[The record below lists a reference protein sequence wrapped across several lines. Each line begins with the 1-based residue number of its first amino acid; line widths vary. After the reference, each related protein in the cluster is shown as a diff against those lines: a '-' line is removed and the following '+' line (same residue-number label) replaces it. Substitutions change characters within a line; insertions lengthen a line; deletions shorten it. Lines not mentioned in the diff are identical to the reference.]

1 MKGQTAA
8 SLQAFK
14 KRNDDARRKIQALS
28 TQADSVDFAYYRAN
42 LKNQAVVNE
51 IENHVKNF
59 KPKTY
64 DVNKQIKAI
73 EQFEAQALKNAEET
87 KGMVDKELAD
97 LDKTLKNIEQARPFE
112 DLTVVCVLC
121 DGLQYSRSQGSTNC
135 N

>member
-1 MKGQTAA
+1 M
-8 SLQAFK
+8 
-14 KRNDDARRKIQALS
+14 
-28 TQADSVDFAYYRAN
+28 
-42 LKNQAVVNE
+42 VNE